1 MLKRLLGI
9 LFTLAALATFVW
21 VGMGR
26 YTSWC
31 FAGEEAVV
39 EEVLPVP
46 VDTVSADAADPAASA
61 DTDPADAAPVSA
73 APADSEASA
82 AELENSPA
90 APQEPAADRAE
101 SPAAP
106 AKMPAA
112 PADSLS
118 SPAAD
123 AVR

>member
-31 FAGEEAVV
+31 FAGKEVTV
-39 EEVLPVP
+39 EKVLPAP
-46 VDTVSADAADPAASA
+46 VNTVSADTAAPAGSADP
-61 DTDPADAAPVSA
+61 DPADAAPADA
-73 APADSEASA
+73 APADPGA
-82 AELENSPA
+82 A
-90 APQEPAADRAE
+90 AADRAD
-101 SPAAP
+101 AAS
-106 AKMPAA
+106 ADAA

>member
-1 MLKRLLGI
+1 MLKRLIGI

-21 VGMGR
+21 VGMGQ

-31 FAGEEAVV
+31 FGGKEVAV
-39 EEVLPVP
+39 EKVLPAP
-46 VDTVSADAADPAASA
+46 VNTVSADAA
-61 DTDPADAAPVSA
+61 
-73 APADSEASA
+73 APAD
-82 AELENSPA
+82 
-90 APQEPAADRAE
+90 
-101 SPAAP
+101 
-106 AKMPAA
+106 AA

>member
-21 VGMGR
+21 VGMGS

-31 FAGEEAVV
+31 FAGEEVAV
-39 EEVLPVP
+39 EKVLPAP
-46 VDTVSADAADPAASA
+46 VNTVSADAADS
-61 DTDPADAAPVSA
+61 ADAAPAV
-73 APADSEASA
+73 
-82 AELENSPA
+82 
-90 APQEPAADRAE
+90 
-101 SPAAP
+101 
-106 AKMPAA
+106 PAA

>member
-21 VGMGR
+21 VGMGQ

-31 FAGEEAVV
+31 FGGKEVAV
-39 EEVLPVP
+39 EKVLPAP
-46 VDTVSADAADPAASA
+46 VNTVSVDAADPADAE
-61 DTDPADAAPVSA
+61 PADAAAV
-73 APADSEASA
+73 
-82 AELENSPA
+82 
-90 APQEPAADRAE
+90 
-101 SPAAP
+101 
-106 AKMPAA
+106 PAA

>member
-21 VGMGR
+21 VGMGS

-31 FAGEEAVV
+31 FAGEEVVV
-39 EEVLPVP
+39 EEILPAP
-46 VDTVSADAADPAASA
+46 VNTVSADAADPA
-61 DTDPADAAPVSA
+61 DA
-73 APADSEASA
+73 
-82 AELENSPA
+82 
-90 APQEPAADRAE
+90 EPAVSDA
-101 SPAAP
+101 
-106 AKMPAA
+106 PAA

-123 AVR
+123 SVRQNL

>member
-31 FAGEEAVV
+31 FAGEETVV
-39 EEVLPVP
+39 KEILPVP
-46 VDTVSADAADPAASA
+46 VDTVSADAADPADAASA
-61 DTDPADAAPVSA
+61 DATPANADPADAASA
-73 APADSEASA
+73 DVTPADSEAS
-82 AELENSPA
+82 
-90 APQEPAADRAE
+90 AADRAE

-106 AKMPAA
+106 AETPAA

>member
-21 VGMGR
+21 VAMGS

-31 FAGEEAVV
+31 FAGEEVTV
-39 EEVLPVP
+39 EKVLPAP
-46 VDTVSADAADPAASA
+46 VNTVSADTADPAASA
-61 DTDPADAAPVSA
+61 DTDPTDADPADAAPVS
-73 APADSEASA
+73 
-82 AELENSPA
+82 
-90 APQEPAADRAE
+90 
-101 SPAAP
+101 
-106 AKMPAA
+106 AA

>member
-21 VGMGR
+21 VGMGS

-31 FAGEEAVV
+31 FAGEEVAV
-39 EEVLPVP
+39 EKVLPAP
-46 VDTVSADAADPAASA
+46 VNTVSTDAADPTNA
-61 DTDPADAAPVSA
+61 
-73 APADSEASA
+73 
-82 AELENSPA
+82 
-90 APQEPAADRAE
+90 EPAV
-101 SPAAP
+101 PATS
-106 AKMPAA
+106 AA